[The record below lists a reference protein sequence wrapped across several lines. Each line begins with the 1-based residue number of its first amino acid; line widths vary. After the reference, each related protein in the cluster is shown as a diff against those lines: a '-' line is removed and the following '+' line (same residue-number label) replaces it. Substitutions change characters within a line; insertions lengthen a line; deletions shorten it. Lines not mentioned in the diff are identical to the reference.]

1 MPNEKEVTLEIRQA
15 ETTDATL
22 LVDFLNQVG
31 KESDYMTL
39 DEAGI
44 DMSPTD
50 MAQFLLLQETAVNR
64 ICLLLFVDQTLAGLL
79 NITAAP
85 QRSVQHIG
93 DVFIVIQRAYWN
105 QGFGQILLEEGI
117 EWAHS
122 TGILRKLVLNVQVRN
137 ERAVHL
143 YKKLGFEIEGCQA
156 RGACSAEGEFLEVYL
171 MGKLID

>member
-1 MPNEKEVTLEIRQA
+1 MPKEKEVTLEIRQA

-44 DMSPTD
+44 GMSPTD

-105 QGFGQILLEEGI
+105 QGAWTDLVRRRNRVGSLD
-117 EWAHS
+117 WHS
-122 TGILRKLVLNVQVRN
+122 SKIGPKCASPQRTSGSSV
-137 ERAVHL
+137 
-143 YKKLGFEIEGCQA
+143 
-156 RGACSAEGEFLEVYL
+156 
-171 MGKLID
+171 

>member
-1 MPNEKEVTLEIRQA
+1 MTKEKEVTVEIRQA
-15 ETTDATL
+15 ESADAAL
-22 LVDFLNQVG
+22 VVDFLNQVG

-44 DMSPTD
+44 GMSPAD
-50 MAQFLLLQETAVNR
+50 MEQFLMVQEMAENR
-64 ICLLLFVDQTLAGLL
+64 ICLLLFLDQELAALL
-79 NITAAP
+79 NITAAS
-85 QRSVQHIG
+85 QRSIRHIG
-93 DVFIVIQRAYWN
+93 DVFIVVQKAYWN
-105 QGFGQILLEEGI
+105 QGLGQILLEEGI

-122 TGILRKLVLNVQVRN
+122 TGVLRKLVFN

-156 RGACSAEGEFLEVYL
+156 RGACSAEGEFLDVYL